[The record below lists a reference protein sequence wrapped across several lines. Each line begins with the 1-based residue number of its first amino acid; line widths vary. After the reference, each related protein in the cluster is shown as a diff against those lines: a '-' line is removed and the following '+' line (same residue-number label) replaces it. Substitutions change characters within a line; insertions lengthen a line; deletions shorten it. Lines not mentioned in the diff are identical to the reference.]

1 MKISLAQTKPVFGNI
16 QANIANHIRL
26 IELAASIEADMVIFP
41 ELSITGY
48 EPKLAS
54 ALATQL
60 DDHRFN
66 SFQDLSDQHSMAIGI
81 GMPLRVSGGIS
92 ISMII
97 FQPGKPRSYYTK
109 KYLHPDEE
117 PYFVSKESAIDSI
130 SNDQN
135 IALAICYEISVD
147 EHAEGAARQAAS
159 VYLASVDKTTR
170 GIEQAIERLSAIAK
184 QYSMTALVA
193 NCAGTCDGGVCGG
206 RTSIW
211 NRQGIL
217 IGQLD
222 QREQGILMID
232 TKNDSII
239 KKWL

>member
-1 MKISLAQTKPVFGNI
+1 MKISLAQARPVPGNI
-16 QANIANHIRL
+16 QANIANHLKL
-26 IELAASIEADMVIFP
+26 IKLAASIDADMIIFP

-66 SFQDLSDQHSMAIGI
+66 GFQDLSDKHAMVIGI

-92 ISMII
+92 IGMII
-97 FQPGKPRSYYTK
+97 FQPDRPRSHYTK

-130 SNDQN
+130 SIDQK

-147 EHAEGAARQAAS
+147 DHAEATARRAAS

-184 QYSMTALVA
+184 KYSVTALVA

-206 RTSIW
+206 KTSIW